1 MYGRLNRSNT
11 LMVLAQ
17 VLCNTSFKLGVA
29 LSDSFS
35 FHIFPTLLMIAG
47 PFLKQANGPTDTL
60 SFFSWLNVHICP
72 PSLLFLP
79 PISCN
84 AFLEQVFS
92 IIMVVQSLSH
102 ASDLFQNGDTALHI
116 AAAMGRRKL
125 TKILLESG
133 CDKESKNKQGE
144 TSLEISRRKNLVDII
159 TILQNPPPLLSQE
172 DRQDQVGQQHIFH
185 TFHTLILKKDLQ
197 MFS

>member
-1 MYGRLNRSNT
+1 M
-11 LMVLAQ
+11 
-17 VLCNTSFKLGVA
+17 
-29 LSDSFS
+29 
-35 FHIFPTLLMIAG
+35 
-47 PFLKQANGPTDTL
+47 
-60 SFFSWLNVHICP
+60 CP
-72 PSLLFLP
+72 PSLLFQP

-84 AFLEQVFS
+84 AFSELVFS

-102 ASDLFQNGDTALHI
+102 ASNLFQNGDTALHI

-185 TFHTLILKKDLQ
+185 TFHN
-197 MFS
+197 F